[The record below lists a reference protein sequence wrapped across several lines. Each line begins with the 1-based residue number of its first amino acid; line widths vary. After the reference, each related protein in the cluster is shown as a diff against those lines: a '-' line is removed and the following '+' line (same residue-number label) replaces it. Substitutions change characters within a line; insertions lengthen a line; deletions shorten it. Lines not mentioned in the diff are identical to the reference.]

1 MLPERPYDH
10 FHSWSI
16 VSCTTENAQTSR
28 GWEENISHSR
38 APSSGRREAGPRPLG
53 IWMVC
58 FKSCNFGRNL
68 LRGFP
73 KYIPDNRILSS
84 DAFETCWVNICGK
97 HSFILG
103 YHKPYLCQ
111 GTLGISE
118 GRRGVSHLNL
128 IKQTFYLQILPNFS
142 ESTGISYNNVAELL
156 I

>member
-68 LRGFP
+68 LQGFP
-73 KYIPDNRILSS
+73 KHIPDNRILSS

-103 YHKPYLCQ
+103 YHEPYLCQ
-111 GTLGISE
+111 GTLGIWRE
-118 GRRGVSHLNL
+118 KGRFSFEFD
-128 IKQTFYLQILPNFS
+128 QANF
-142 ESTGISYNNVAELL
+142 LL
-156 I
+156 TDASKLLREHWNFIQ